1 MRRCKPLPCLAACL
15 LVDGDSWLI
24 IISLYYV
31 EGVIKLNLTFSHLCT
46 MLYLSSIK
54 TWVTAKRLNTHKY
67 SIIQHFIYHKC
78 FNNYLCALGW
88 VKRAATIALHSLQ
101 VWDIIIYSNALF
113 QFNLLLFLPLRAR
126 QHTWHQLWIY
136 HSIWSSRVG
145 NYKSLYSKLRIYC
158 FPETLW
164 TLTHVIPTFLSPLF
178 VHLSFPNCELSKY
191 FGYSGLEE
199 ELLGLNVNC
208 NSF

>member
-54 TWVTAKRLNTHKY
+54 TWVTAERLNTHKY

-88 VKRAATIALHSLQ
+88 VKRAEYVQPLHSTLFRYETSSFIQ
-101 VWDIIIYSNALF
+101 MLCYSSICSCFYLYVLASTHDTSSGSITLYDQAELEIINHYIQSSG
-113 QFNLLLFLPLRAR
+113 
-126 QHTWHQLWIY
+126 
-136 HSIWSSRVG
+136 SI
-145 NYKSLYSKLRIYC
+145 
-158 FPETLW
+158 
-164 TLTHVIPTFLSPLF
+164 
-178 VHLSFPNCELSKY
+178 
-191 FGYSGLEE
+191 
-199 ELLGLNVNC
+199 
-208 NSF
+208 